1 MDSDEVPGP
10 VVEFVAKVVDAIIG
24 PLIGL
29 IFVLA
34 FGYFMWG
41 LASFIIALSSG
52 DETKSAEGKQHM
64 LWGIIGL
71 TVMVSV
77 YAIINMVLATFGI
90 SIGWLKS

>member
-1 MDSDEVPGP
+1 MESDEVPGA
-10 VVEFVAKVVDAIIG
+10 VVEFVGKVVEAIIE

-41 LASFIIALSSG
+41 LASFVVALSTG
-52 DETKSAEGKQHM
+52 DETKSTEGKSHM

-77 YAIINMVLATFGI
+77 YAIINMALATFGI
-90 SIGWLKS
+90 DVGWL